1 MEELGQVLK
10 DGSTWRSL
18 VPSLSRLWGIVRSLM
33 CCVGV
38 GLILCI
44 DDVLD
49 DILADL
55 TILWVQY
62 GFSRSSRS
70 SPFEIRI
77 DRIFQ
82 GIWIMPHLDG
92 PLAAARRSV
101 PPDSLCCSRSPISRL
116 SSVVE
121 LLGSIFDSA
130 GNALLIV
137 IYLPTS
143 GIDGWATLSPIRA
156 IIKDYWA
163 I

>member
-44 DDVLD
+44 D
-49 DILADL
+49 ILVDL
-55 TILWVQY
+55 SILGVPY
-62 GFSRSSRS
+62 GFS
-70 SPFEIRI
+70 
-77 DRIFQ
+77 
-82 GIWIMPHLDG
+82 
-92 PLAAARRSV
+92 RSV
-101 PPDSLCCSRSPISRL
+101 PPDSLRCSRPPISRL